1 MVDVRT
7 MINSKSQFLYD
18 GQISTDSV
26 QTIHS

>member
-1 MVDVRT
+1 MELVHT

-18 GQISTDSV
+18 GQISTDPV